1 MLAEQAAKYDIS
13 QGTKQGQKGS
23 YYSVGMNDMGTN
35 ANDRK
40 EFDSAYTKYI
50 KNNAP
55 NK

>member
-1 MLAEQAAKYDIS
+1 
-13 QGTKQGQKGS
+13 
-23 YYSVGMNDMGTN
+23 MNDMGTN